1 MITAGGGCVLESL
14 GRHGKFGEDYVR
26 TLASAAGLSVRAYS
40 LERDGID
47 LGIRFPGRVN
57 GVASPGIEVQI
68 RAWPDPREAPSA
80 AEWDFTGITE
90 VQFNRIAGDD
100 FTIPRYLVLVRVPQE
115 IGEYAEFRTDG
126 MLFRHLAYY
135 WSGRDET
142 PVDEPSADRC
152 RSVRV
157 PVANVLTVRSLLALV
172 CSVQPLEG
180 SVA

>member
-1 MITAGGGCVLESL
+1 MLESL
-14 GRHGKFGEDYVR
+14 IRQGGFCADYVR
-26 TLASAAGLSVRAYS
+26 TLASAAGLSVRPYD

-68 RAWPDPREAPSA
+68 QAWPDSFDAPSA
-80 AEWDFTGITE
+80 AEWDYAGITE
-90 VQFNRIAGDD
+90 VQFNRLAGDD

-115 IGEYAEFRTDG
+115 SGEYAEFRTDG

-135 WSGRDET
+135 WSGRDES
-142 PVDEPSADRC
+142 PVAGPRPDRH

-157 PVANVLTVRSLLALV
+157 PVANVLTVHSLRALV
-172 CSVQPLEG
+172 G
-180 SVA
+180 SVHPLDGAPHDG